1 VSQPPAHGL
10 PLLRPRPRI
19 QSRQNLIS
27 TCSSAR
33 VISERQPQLCE
44 VQSWSHARSREPS
57 PAQREQSLLP
67 PRHVRPSPS
76 TDPPKTPP
84 RNNPAA
90 ATRFLAP
97 RGRVARSAHSSS
109 RREGVRCSRVAARYP
124 LAGAA
129 LRAIEYVVARWWMR
143 RPRVAR
149 VHRHSRAADGRAL
162 SARTRGR
169 TISLAYRPRHTRS
182 DHPRQNLYKEEAH
195 PVAQPCR

>member
-97 RGRVARSAHSSS
+97 RGRVARI
-109 RREGVRCSRVAARYP
+109 GARTHRP
-124 LAGAA
+124 GHTVLAGRGELSARRGSPA
-129 LRAIEYVVARWWMR
+129 SERSIEYAVARWRMR
-143 RPRVAR
+143 LPRVAR
-149 VHRHSRAADGRAL
+149 VHRHSRAADGRDCLVGTHAW
-162 SARTRGR
+162 AHYFV
-169 TISLAYRPRHTRS
+169 SLPPAPHTQRS
-182 DHPRQNLYKEEAH
+182 SQAETL
-195 PVAQPCR
+195 